1 MHCSVAVWKM
11 SRRLKEVDFEL
22 SLQCMFHLGVYKS
35 GTSLALPL
43 HNFVFVLLANH
54 IVRTVFFLFQHC
66 SGSAVASQFTSCEL
80 NGSRCSCRYP
90 SHSRHSHRPFTDSK
104 AFTVL
109 PAVDPRVQGSTS
121 RRVEI
126 SGPGDSRILR
136 QHVESCAC
144 DAGYGFFTTKI

>member
-1 MHCSVAVWKM
+1 M
-11 SRRLKEVDFEL
+11 SRRLEEFEFL
-22 SLQCMFHLGVYKS
+22 HSLQCVLHFCVYKC

-80 NGSRCSCRYP
+80 NGSRCIPSCRYP
-90 SHSRHSHRPFTDSK
+90 SDSRHSHRPFTDSK
-104 AFTVL
+104 AFTVP

-126 SGPGDSRILR
+126 SGAGDSRILH